1 MSRYG
6 FTMSNLTESRG
17 APSIGLALA
26 LPAIACLVSL
36 AVNAQF
42 TSLGRWLEAA
52 IVPGIV
58 FGGLIT
64 LVTAPL
70 QVFHAIRAWRRVSA
84 GVRVWLGALTI
95 TGLSVMFLV
104 VRYLVGWSSA
114 TWL

>member
-1 MSRYG
+1 M
-6 FTMSNLTESRG
+6 MSNHTESRG
-17 APSIGLALA
+17 AASIGLALA

-42 TSLGRWLEAA
+42 TSLGPWLEAV

-64 LVTAPL
+64 LVMAPL
-70 QVFHAIRAWRRVSA
+70 QVFYAIRAWRRVSA
-84 GVRVWLGALTI
+84 GVRLWLGALTI
-95 TGLSVMFLV
+95 AGLSVLFLV
-104 VRYLVGWSSA
+104 VRYLLGWSAA